1 MQIEYIV
8 PTETPSD
15 ATVGGLLRGRLGFSR
30 GLIRRVLA
38 AGELLCNGRPT
49 RLADLAR
56 PGDLIQVRLPEEAP
70 RVAPEPLSLE
80 VLYEDRHVLVV
91 NKPAGMVTHPVMQ
104 HRSGTLANALAHYL
118 LTAGGDG
125 AVRVLTRL
133 DRPTSGAV
141 LVAKHALAQ
150 QRLERQRR
158 AGQLRREYLALL
170 HGSISVSF
178 KAVPFKSEDEGLID
192 APVALTPGSI
202 ITRRVAPEGQPA
214 RTRYRV
220 LWRCAGHT
228 LVLAELETGR
238 THQLRVHFAHI
249 GHPIVGDTLYGLP
262 SQEAPRLFLHA
273 WRLRFLH
280 LDTGELVSVEAP
292 PPAELAPVGGRAE
305 AQGA

>member
-1 MQIEYIV
+1 MRSIQYTLMQVEYVV
-8 PTETPSD
+8 PPETPPE

-38 AGELLCNGRPT
+38 AGELLRNGRPA
-49 RLADLAR
+49 RLNDPAQ
-56 PGDLIQVRLPEEAP
+56 PGDVIQVQLPADAP
-70 RVAPEPLSLE
+70 RVTPEPLPLE
-80 VLYEDRHVLVV
+80 VLYEDPHVLVV
-91 NKPAGMVTHPVMQ
+91 NKPAGMVTHPVLQ

-158 AGQLRREYLALL
+158 ARQLRREYLALL
-170 HGSISVSF
+170 HGSI
-178 KAVPFKSEDEGLID
+178 AEDEGRID
-192 APVALTPGSI
+192 APVALAPGSI

-220 LWRCAGHT
+220 LRQCADRT

-249 GHPIVGDTLYGLP
+249 GHPIVGDTLYGP
-262 SQEAPRLFLHA
+262 PCQEGERLMLHA
-273 WRLRFLH
+273 WRLHFLH
-280 LDTGELVSVEAP
+280 LDTDEPVLVEAP
-292 PPAELAPVGGRAE
+292 PPPALTP
-305 AQGA
+305 

>member
-1 MQIEYIV
+1 MQVEYVV
-8 PTETPSD
+8 PAETPSD

-38 AGELLCNGRPT
+38 AGELLRNSRPA
-49 RLADLAR
+49 RLADPAR
-56 PGDLIQVRLPEEAP
+56 PGDLIQVQLPEGAP
-70 RVAPEPLSLE
+70 RVAPEPLPLE

-91 NKPAGMVTHPVMQ
+91 NKPAGMVTHPVLQ

-170 HGSISVSF
+170 HGI
-178 KAVPFKSEDEGLID
+178 VPDNEGVID
-192 APVALTPGSI
+192 APVALAAGSI
-202 ITRRVAPEGQPA
+202 IERRVAPDGQPA

-220 LWRCAGHT
+220 LWRCAGRT

-238 THQLRVHFAHI
+238 THQLRVHFAHL
-249 GHPIVGDTLYGLP
+249 GYPIVGDTLYGPP
-262 SQEAPRLFLHA
+262 SQEAPRLLLHA

-280 LDTGELVSVEAP
+280 LDTGEPVSVAAP
-292 PPAELAPVGGRAE
+292 PPPELALAGSQPE
-305 AQGA
+305 AWQGS